1 MSDPLLI
8 QDFLQ
13 PLSLA
18 KLMSDESLNE
28 SQWGTHIRL
37 YEEDFPDLK
46 EIDLVLLGIPEERGN
61 GFNIFNSNGADIIR
75 KELYQSY
82 QWHPD
87 IRIADIGNIRTGQNI
102 TDTYAAIRTVVKAL
116 LAEKMTVVLIGGSH
130 DVTLAQYGA
139 YVERKKLIEVV
150 CIDALINLVG
160 ESSIK
165 SENFLMEMLTAEPNF
180 IKTYHHLAFQSY
192 YVHPS
197 MLQTMDKLGFDCYR
211 VGAVKEHLLEMEPV
225 LRSTQL
231 VSIDMSALA
240 HAYAPGS
247 AISPNGLTG
256 EEMCTL
262 TRFAGMSQQLST
274 LGIYGYNAAADP
286 NRQTAM
292 QIAQMIWYF
301 IDGKTKAAT
310 ESSLSDRD
318 DFNEF
323 HTAFNEID
331 ALFLQ
336 SKRTGRWWMQLP
348 DGKIIPCSE
357 RDYRLAAQNEI
368 PERWFRAQER
378 EF

>member
-13 PLSLA
+13 PISLS
-18 KLMSDESLNE
+18 KLMNDEALNE

-46 EIDLVLLGIPEERGN
+46 EVDIVLLGIPEERGN
-61 GFNIFNSNGADIIR
+61 GFNIFSSNGADIIR
-75 KELYQSY
+75 KEFFQSY

-87 IRIADIGNIRTGQNI
+87 IRIADIGNIKTGQNI
-102 TDTYAAIRTVVKAL
+102 SDTYAAIRTVIKTL
-116 LAEKMTVVLIGGSH
+116 LAEKITVILIGGSH
-130 DVTLAQYGA
+130 DITLAQYSA
-139 YVERKKLIEVV
+139 YAEIKKLIEVV

-165 SENFLMEMLTAEPNF
+165 SENFLMEMLTGEPNF

-211 VGAVKEHLLEMEPV
+211 VGAVKEHLMEMEPV

-286 NRQTAM
+286 SRQTAM

-323 HTAFNEID
+323 HTAFNEIE